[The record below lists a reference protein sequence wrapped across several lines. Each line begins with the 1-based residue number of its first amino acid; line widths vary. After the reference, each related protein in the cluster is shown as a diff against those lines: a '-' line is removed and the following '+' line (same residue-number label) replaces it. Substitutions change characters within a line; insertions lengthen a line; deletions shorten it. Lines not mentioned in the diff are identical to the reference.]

1 MENEKF
7 LDMRKTCR
15 NLLEGKVINFVTV
28 TEETHPVLIEY

>member
-7 LDMRKTCR
+7 LDMRKPVE
-15 NLLEGKVINFVTV
+15 LEGKVINFVTA